1 MSLRKRG
8 SVWWIDFAAPDGE
21 RIRRSAET
29 DNKAQ
34 AQELHDK
41 LKSEV
46 WRLQRLGDRPRRI
59 WQDAAVRWLHE
70 QSHKATHEDDKTKL
84 RWLDRFLAGRELE
97 TISRAL
103 IDTITE
109 AKRAEGCANGTI
121 NRTLALLRAILRR
134 CAREW
139 EWTDRSPAIR
149 LLKEPSRRI
158 RFLTHDQAMLLL
170 HELPP
175 HLRTMAAFTLSTG
188 LRRANVTGLLW
199 EQVDLDRRLAW
210 VHPDQAKGRKAIGV
224 PLNDTAMALVRAQV
238 GKHPERVF
246 TYEGKPVFQVS
257 SMAWYKALKRAG
269 IENFRWHD
277 LRHTWASWHVQQG
290 TPLFALQ
297 EMAGWETEK
306 MVRRYAHLAVG
317 HLAVYADALSFHGTI
332 TAHLS
337 APPKQL
343 GS

>member
-1 MSLRKRG
+1 L
-8 SVWWIDFAAPDGE
+8 E
-21 RIRRSAET
+21 RPNCRVRR
-29 DNKAQ
+29 
-34 AQELHDK
+34 
-41 LKSEV
+41 
-46 WRLQRLGDRPRRI
+46 R
-59 WQDAAVRWLHE
+59 
-70 QSHKATHEDDKTKL
+70 HKGTHEDDKSKL
-84 RWLDRFLAGRELE
+84 RWLDSFLAGRDLE
-97 TISRAL
+97 SINRAL

-134 CAREW
+134 CSREC

-158 RFLTHDQAMLLL
+158 RFLTQDQAMALLR
-170 HELPP
+170 ELPP
-175 HLRTMAAFTLSTG
+175 HLRTMAAFTLSTR

-199 EQVDLDRRLAW
+199 EQVDLERRLAW
-210 VHPDQAKGRKAIGV
+210 VHPDQAKGHKAIGV

-246 TYEGKPVFQVS
+246 TYDGEPVFQVS

-269 IENFRWHD
+269 IENFRWRD

-306 MVRRYAHLAVG
+306 MVRRYMWHSSLQSESIAACVS
-317 HLAVYADALSFHGTI
+317 AKLSGRRPSPF
-332 TAHLS
+332 
-337 APPKQL
+337 PKRRSEHRACGQFGARPSQRGAERVQPSL
-343 GS
+343 QSWGRPCRIV